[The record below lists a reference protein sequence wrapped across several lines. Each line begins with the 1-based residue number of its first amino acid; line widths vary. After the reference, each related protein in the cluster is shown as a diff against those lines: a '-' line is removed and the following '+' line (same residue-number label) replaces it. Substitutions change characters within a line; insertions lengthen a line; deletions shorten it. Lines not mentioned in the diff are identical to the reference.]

1 MIETGLYKKYD
12 FFFLLAEITKD
23 ILLSA
28 YIKFNNNFLFVGD
41 YLIIDL
47 LKKDFLLIQKMELYI
62 MGNGKIIKLMEK
74 DISIIKFVVILSE
87 NLNIIY

>member
-1 MIETGLYKKYD
+1 MI
-12 FFFLLAEITKD
+12 FFLLTEITKD

-28 YIKFNNNFLFVGD
+28 YIKFNNIFLFFGD

-47 LKKDFLLIQKMELYI
+47 LKKHFLLIQKMELYI

-74 DISIIKFVVILSE
+74 DIFILKFVVIL
-87 NLNIIY
+87 

>member
-1 MIETGLYKKYD
+1 
-12 FFFLLAEITKD
+12 
-23 ILLSA
+23 
-28 YIKFNNNFLFVGD
+28 
-41 YLIIDL
+41 
-47 LKKDFLLIQKMELYI
+47 